1 MADEEQRYYDA
12 SDAVTGG
19 EAGEPEDIAPPPV
32 DASEL
37 EGKYLLGASF
47 PASKGDVVS
56 VARANDAPRRVLD
69 ALEQLEEREYGDV
82 AELVRHVEDVTGE
95 RREIV

>member
-19 EAGEPEDIAPPPV
+19 PAGEPEDLPPPPV
-32 DASEL
+32 DATEL
-37 EGKYLLGASF
+37 EAKYLLGASF
-47 PASKGDVVS
+47 PASRDDVIA
-56 VARANDAPRRVLD
+56 VARSNDAPSRVLD
-69 ALEQLEEREYGDV
+69 VLARLEDREYAHV
-82 AELVRHVEDVTGE
+82 TELIRHVEDMTGE